1 MTSRSDGDDRD
12 VGAEV
17 DAELR
22 FHFEER
28 VEELVA
34 SGLTAAAARRRAHEE
49 FGDVERVRDGLV
61 AIDRRHA
68 RRRRR
73 RESWHLVVQEV
84 RQAARRLGR
93 SPGFLIAAV
102 LTLAL
107 GIGAV
112 MAVFGTVDAVALRPL
127 PYAAADRLVAMGNA
141 LPGIGDE
148 WGLGKGQLLEYQR
161 ESSAFEAMGLYRTR
175 SVTVRP
181 PGGGEAGY
189 ARAVLVSAGM
199 ADVLSA
205 RVEYGRLFREEE
217 SLIPAS
223 YDDGES
229 IGQGASVA
237 LVTNA
242 YWRRALGGDPD
253 VVGRTLDVNGTPYE
267 IVGVLAPE
275 VRLPGE
281 LASGNSYEADLWIAI
296 ALDPATPA
304 QNHHVFPGVGR
315 LRPGVTLAAATAE
328 LARLTERFPE
338 TLPSAYSERFMR
350 ETGFTPELTPLRDEV
365 IGNAAS
371 ALWLVLGAVG
381 VVLLITCANVANLF
395 LVRAEGRRRE
405 MAVRGVLGAR
415 ARDLARHRLAETL
428 LVTGAAALLGL
439 GIAAVAMRL
448 LVRAAPPGIPRLQ
461 EIGVTPLE
469 VLVAVGLALATGLL
483 FGLQPA
489 SGQAARVLSDAGRST
504 TSSRGRRRVR
514 NALVVVQVGMCFA
527 LLSGA
532 GLLLRSFARLTA
544 VEPGFR
550 PEGVLT
556 FGVVLPTDRYTD
568 ADRTGAFYR
577 DFATRLESLPRVES
591 AGAGTSLPL
600 GGVDGCTGVT
610 PQAPA
615 DPDEGGECLPIV
627 YTTPGYLRTLGIP
640 VRGEY
645 PDWAELEAG
654 NREAVPSAGLA
665 RRFWGTGDPTG
676 QLLRIGGAEL
686 LHRVSG
692 IAADIANDALDRPP
706 VDVLYVPVF
715 PQPAQR
721 VVITQATFVVRTDLP
736 DPMSLLPTVRR
747 VLAEVDP
754 NVPLTR
760 PRRYTDIVASS
771 VSRTSFMAMLL
782 ATAALMALI
791 IGAVGIYGVVS
802 YGVSQ
807 RSAEIGVRVALG
819 AERTSVR
826 RLVIGDTL
834 RVAGL
839 GIAVGLVVTLLSG
852 RLVSAWLY
860 GIAPTD
866 PLTLAGTGALLT
878 LVAVL
883 AGWLPARRALGVD
896 PVEALRAG

>member
-1 MTSRSDGDDRD
+1 MTSRNEGEDRD
-12 VGAEV
+12 VGADV

-28 VEELVA
+28 VEALVG
-34 SGLTAAAARRRAHEE
+34 SGLTVAEARKRAHEE
-49 FGDVERVRDGLV
+49 FGDVERVRNGLV
-61 AIDRRHA
+61 AIDRRFA
-68 RRRRR
+68 RRRWR
-73 RESWHLVVQEV
+73 RESWHLAVQEV

-93 SPGFLIAAV
+93 SPGFLLAAV

-127 PYAAADRLVAMGNA
+127 PYAGADRLVAMGSA
-141 LPGIGDE
+141 LPGIEDR
-148 WGLGKGQLLEYQR
+148 WGLAKGQFQAYQR

-181 PGGGEAGY
+181 PGGGDAAY
-189 ARAVLVSAGM
+189 ARAVLVSAGV

-205 RVEYGRLFREEE
+205 RVVAGRLFREEE
-217 SLIPAS
+217 SLIPPS
-223 YDDGES
+223 YDDEAS
-229 IGQGASVA
+229 IGQGASVVV
-237 LVTNA
+237 VTNG
-242 YWRRALGGDPD
+242 YWRRALGSDPE
-253 VVGRTLDVNGTPYE
+253 VLGRTLEVNGRPYE

-281 LASGNSYEADLWIAI
+281 LASGGSYEADFWIPI
-296 ALDPATPA
+296 ALDPAVPA
-304 QNHHVFPGVGR
+304 QNHHVFPGLGR
-315 LRPGVTLAAATAE
+315 LRPGVTVEAATSE

-338 TLPSAYSERFMR
+338 TLPTAYSERFMR
-350 ETGFTPELTPLRDEV
+350 ETGFTPELIPLREEV
-365 IGNAAS
+365 IGNAAG

-415 ARDLARHRLAETL
+415 TVDLARHRLAETL
-428 LVTGAAALLGL
+428 LVTGSATVLGL
-439 GIAAVAMRL
+439 GLAAAAMRL
-448 LVRAAPPGIPRLQ
+448 LVRAAPSGLPRLQ
-461 EIGVTPLE
+461 EVGLTPLE
-469 VLVAVGLALATGLL
+469 VAVAVALALATALL

-489 SGQAARVLSDAGRST
+489 GGHAARVLSDAGRST
-504 TSSRGRRRVR
+504 TPSRRRRAVR

-550 PEGVLT
+550 PDGVLT
-556 FGVVLPTDRYTD
+556 FGVVLPTDRY
-568 ADRTGAFYR
+568 ADVDRSAAFYR
-577 DFATRLESLPRVES
+577 DFTARLESLPRVES

-600 GGVDGCTGVT
+600 GGVDGCTGIT
-610 PQAPA
+610 PQSPA
-615 DPDEGGECLPIV
+615 NPDQGGECLPIV
-627 YTTPGYLRTLGIP
+627 YSTPGYLRTLGIP
-640 VRGEY
+640 VRGAY
-645 PDWAELEAG
+645 PDWSELDAG
-654 NREAVPSAGLA
+654 RREAVPSAGLA

-676 QLLRIGGAEL
+676 QQLRIGGAEL

-692 IAADIANDALDRPP
+692 VANDIANDALDRPP

-736 DPMSLLPTVRR
+736 DPLTLVPTVRR
-747 VLAEVDP
+747 LLSEVDP
-754 NVPLTR
+754 TIPLVR

-771 VSRTSFMAMLL
+771 VSRTSFMATLL
-782 ATAALMALI
+782 GTAALMALI

-802 YGVSQ
+802 YAVSQ
-807 RSAEIGVRVALG
+807 RNAEIGVRVALG
-819 AERTSVR
+819 AERATVR

-834 RVAGL
+834 RVAGAGIVL
-839 GIAVGLVVTLLSG
+839 GLAVTLSAG
-852 RLVSAWLY
+852 RVVSSWLY
-860 GIAPTD
+860 DIAPTD
-866 PLTLAGTGALLT
+866 SLTLLATGGLLT
-878 LVAVL
+878 LVALL
-883 AGWLPARRALGVD
+883 AGWLPARRALRVD
-896 PVEALRAG
+896 PVEALRSG